1 MLTTTIKLDQKLKSA
16 ETQKLI
22 IETSFH
28 MFYSNG
34 YNNTSIPDIMKKTN
48 LTKGAFYHHFKN
60 KLEIGKKVI
69 EDILSIR
76 IYNGFIKPL
85 KENKT
90 KSTSDLLVYVFT
102 ERIKNFTEKEKALG
116 CPANNMINEIG
127 CSIHDFREPLRKLMD
142 GWKEALIDVIEIGKK
157 NKEIKESIDTNA
169 AATYLICSFEGARGI
184 RKIYDDDALFNNYLE
199 AVKEYI
205 KNIS

>member
-1 MLTTTIKLDQKLKSA
+1 MDQKLKSK
-16 ETQKLI
+16 ETKELI
-22 IETSFH
+22 LITSFN
-28 MFYSNG
+28 MFYEKG
-34 YNNTSIPDIMKKTN
+34 FNNTSIPDIMKETN

-69 EDILSIR
+69 ENILSKR
-76 IYNGFIKPL
+76 IYNGFIAPL
-85 KENKT
+85 KENKS
-90 KSTSDLLVYVFT
+90 KKISDLLVYVFT
-102 ERIKNFTEKEKALG
+102 ERIENFTEKEKALG

-142 GWKEALIDVIEIGKK
+142 NWKEALIEIIDLGKK
-157 NKEIKESIDTNA
+157 NKEIKESVNSES

-184 RKIYDDDALFNNYLE
+184 RKIYDDDALFKNYLE

-205 KNIS
+205 SSIS

>member
-1 MLTTTIKLDQKLKSA
+1 MDQKIKSQ
-16 ETQKLI
+16 ETKKLI
-22 IETSFH
+22 IETSFD

-69 EDILSIR
+69 EDILSLR

-85 KENKT
+85 KENKS
-90 KSTSDLLVYVFT
+90 KSVSDLLVYVFT
-102 ERIKNFTEKEKALG
+102 ERIVNFSEKEKALG

-127 CSIHDFREPLRKLMD
+127 CSVSDFREPLRKLMD
-142 GWKEALIDVIEIGKK
+142 GWKDALIDVLEIGKK
-157 NKEIKESIDTNA
+157 NNEIKKEIDSNA

-184 RKIYDDDALFNNYLE
+184 RKIYNDDALFNNYLL

-205 KNIS
+205 KSIS

>member
-1 MLTTTIKLDQKLKSA
+1 MDQKIKSQ
-16 ETQKLI
+16 ETKKLI
-22 IETSFH
+22 IETSFD

-69 EDILSIR
+69 EDILSLR

-85 KENKT
+85 KENKS
-90 KSTSDLLVYVFT
+90 KSVSDLLVYVFT
-102 ERIKNFTEKEKALG
+102 KRIVNFTEKEKALG

-127 CSIHDFREPLRKLMD
+127 CSVSDFREPLRKLMD
-142 GWKEALIDVIEIGKK
+142 GWKDALIDVLEIGKK
-157 NKEIKESIDTNA
+157 NNEIKKEVDSNA

-184 RKIYDDDALFNNYLE
+184 RKIYNDDELFNNYLL

-205 KNIS
+205 KSIS

>member
-1 MLTTTIKLDQKLKSA
+1 MDQKIKSQ
-16 ETQKLI
+16 ETKKLI
-22 IETSFH
+22 VETSFD

-69 EDILSIR
+69 EDIFSLR

-85 KENKT
+85 KENKS
-90 KSTSDLLVYVFT
+90 KSVSDLLVYVFT
-102 ERIKNFTEKEKALG
+102 ERIVNFSEKEKALG

-127 CSIHDFREPLRKLMD
+127 CSVSDFREPLRKLMD
-142 GWKEALIDVIEIGKK
+142 GWKDALIDVIEIGKK
-157 NKEIKESIDTNA
+157 NNEIKKEVDSNA
-169 AATYLICSFEGARGI
+169 AATFLICSFEGARGI
-184 RKIYDDDALFNNYLE
+184 RKIYNDDALFNNYLL

-205 KNIS
+205 KSIS

>member
-1 MLTTTIKLDQKLKSA
+1 MDQKIKSQ
-16 ETQKLI
+16 ETKKLI
-22 IETSFH
+22 VETSFD

-69 EDILSIR
+69 EDILSLR

-85 KENKT
+85 KENKS
-90 KSTSDLLVYVFT
+90 KSVSDLLVYVFT
-102 ERIKNFTEKEKALG
+102 ERIVNFSEKEKALG

-127 CSIHDFREPLRKLMD
+127 CSVSDFREPLRKLID
-142 GWKEALIDVIEIGKK
+142 GWKDALIDVIEIGKK
-157 NKEIKESIDTNA
+157 NNEIKKEVDSNA

-184 RKIYDDDALFNNYLE
+184 RKIYNDDALFNNYLL

-205 KNIS
+205 KSIS

>member
-1 MLTTTIKLDQKLKSA
+1 MDQKLKSA

-22 IETSFH
+22 IETSFD

-85 KENKT
+85 KENRT

-157 NKEIKESIDTNA
+157 NKEIKESIDRNA

>member
-1 MLTTTIKLDQKLKSA
+1 MDQKLKSQ
-16 ETQKLI
+16 ETKRLI
-22 IETSFH
+22 IETSFD

-69 EDILSIR
+69 EDILSNR

-85 KENKT
+85 KENKS
-90 KSTSDLLVYVFT
+90 KSVSDLLVYVFT

-127 CSIHDFREPLRKLMD
+127 CSVSDFREPLRKLMD
-142 GWKEALIDVIEIGKK
+142 GWKDALIDVVEIGKK
-157 NKEIKESIDTNA
+157 NNEIKKEVDSNA

-184 RKIYDDDALFNNYLE
+184 RKIYNDDTLFTNYLQ

-205 KNIS
+205 KSIS

>member
-1 MLTTTIKLDQKLKSA
+1 MDQKLKSQ
-16 ETQKLI
+16 ETKRLI
-22 IETSFH
+22 IETCFD

-85 KENKT
+85 KENKS
-90 KSTSDLLVYVFT
+90 KSVSDLLVYVFT

-127 CSIHDFREPLRKLMD
+127 CSVSDFREPLRKLMD
-142 GWKEALIDVIEIGKK
+142 GWKDALIDVIEIGKK
-157 NKEIKESIDTNA
+157 NNEINKEVDSNA

-184 RKIYDDDALFNNYLE
+184 RKIYNDDTLFTNYLQ

-205 KNIS
+205 KSIS

>member
-1 MLTTTIKLDQKLKSA
+1 MDQKIKSQ
-16 ETQKLI
+16 ETKKLI
-22 IETSFH
+22 VETSFD

-69 EDILSIR
+69 EDIFSLR

-85 KENKT
+85 KENKS
-90 KSTSDLLVYVFT
+90 KSVSDLLVYVFT
-102 ERIKNFTEKEKALG
+102 ERIVNFSEKEKALG

-127 CSIHDFREPLRKLMD
+127 CSVSDFREPLRKLID
-142 GWKEALIDVIEIGKK
+142 GWKDALIDVIEIGKK
-157 NKEIKESIDTNA
+157 NNEIKKEVDSNA

-184 RKIYDDDALFNNYLE
+184 RKIYNDDALFNNYLL

-205 KNIS
+205 KSIS

>member
-1 MLTTTIKLDQKLKSA
+1 MDQKLKSQ
-16 ETQKLI
+16 ETKKLI
-22 IETSFH
+22 IETSFD

-69 EDILSIR
+69 EDILSLR

-85 KENKT
+85 NENKS
-90 KSTSDLLVYVFT
+90 KSVSDLLVYVFT
-102 ERIKNFTEKEKALG
+102 ERIENFTEKEKALG

-127 CSIHDFREPLRKLMD
+127 CSVSDFREPLRKLMD
-142 GWKEALIDVIEIGKK
+142 GWKDALIDVIEMGKK
-157 NKEIKESIDTNA
+157 NNEIKKEVDSNA

-184 RKIYDDDALFNNYLE
+184 RKIYNDDALFSNYLE

-205 KNIS
+205 RSIS

>member
-1 MLTTTIKLDQKLKSA
+1 MDQKLKSQ
-16 ETQKLI
+16 ETKRLI
-22 IETSFH
+22 IETSFD
-28 MFYSNG
+28 MFYLNG

-76 IYNGFIKPL
+76 IFNGFIKPL
-85 KENKT
+85 KENKS
-90 KSTSDLLVYVFT
+90 KSVSDLLVYVFT
-102 ERIKNFTEKEKALG
+102 ERIANFTEKEKALG

-127 CSIHDFREPLRKLMD
+127 CSVHDFREPLRKLMD
-142 GWKEALIDVIEIGKK
+142 GWKDALIDVIDLGKK
-157 NKEIKESIDTNA
+157 NNEIKKEVDSNA

-184 RKIYDDDALFNNYLE
+184 RKIYNDDALFSSYLQ

-205 KNIS
+205 KSIS

>member
-1 MLTTTIKLDQKLKSA
+1 MDQKLKSQ
-16 ETQKLI
+16 ETKKLI
-22 IETSFH
+22 IETSFD

-69 EDILSIR
+69 EDILSLR

-85 KENKT
+85 KENKS
-90 KSTSDLLVYVFT
+90 KSVSDLLVYVFT
-102 ERIKNFTEKEKALG
+102 ERITNFTEKEKALG

-127 CSIHDFREPLRKLMD
+127 CSVHDFREPLRKLMD
-142 GWKEALIDVIEIGKK
+142 GWKDALIDVIEMGKK
-157 NKEIKESIDTNA
+157 NNEIKKEVDSNA

-184 RKIYDDDALFNNYLE
+184 RKIYNDDALFSNYLE

-205 KNIS
+205 RSIS

>member
-1 MLTTTIKLDQKLKSA
+1 MDQKLKSQ
-16 ETQKLI
+16 ETKKLI
-22 IETSFH
+22 IETSFD

-34 YNNTSIPDIMKKTN
+34 YNNTSIHDIMKKTN

-69 EDILSIR
+69 EDILSLR

-85 KENKT
+85 NENKS
-90 KSTSDLLVYVFT
+90 KSVSDLLVYVFT
-102 ERIKNFTEKEKALG
+102 ERIENFTEKEKALG

-127 CSIHDFREPLRKLMD
+127 CSVHDFREPLRKLMD
-142 GWKEALIDVIEIGKK
+142 GWKDALINVIEMGKK
-157 NKEIKESIDTNA
+157 NNEIKKEVDSNA

-184 RKIYDDDALFNNYLE
+184 RKIYNDDALFNNYLE

-205 KNIS
+205 RSIS

>member
-1 MLTTTIKLDQKLKSA
+1 MDQKIKSQ
-16 ETQKLI
+16 ETKKLI
-22 IETSFH
+22 IETSFD

-60 KLEIGKKVI
+60 KIEIGKKVI
-69 EDILSIR
+69 EDILSLR

-85 KENKT
+85 KENKS
-90 KSTSDLLVYVFT
+90 KSVSDLLVYVFT
-102 ERIKNFTEKEKALG
+102 ERILNFTEKEKALG

-127 CSIHDFREPLRKLMD
+127 CSVSDFREPLRKLMD
-142 GWKEALIDVIEIGKK
+142 GWKDALIDVLEIGKK
-157 NKEIKESIDTNA
+157 NNEIKKEVDSNA

-184 RKIYDDDALFNNYLE
+184 RKIYNDDALFNNYLI

-205 KNIS
+205 KSIS

>member
-1 MLTTTIKLDQKLKSA
+1 MDQKIKSQ
-16 ETQKLI
+16 ETKKLI
-22 IETSFH
+22 IETSFD

-69 EDILSIR
+69 EDILSLR

-85 KENKT
+85 KENKS
-90 KSTSDLLVYVFT
+90 KSVSDLLVYVFT
-102 ERIKNFTEKEKALG
+102 KRIVNFTEKEKALG

-127 CSIHDFREPLRKLMD
+127 CSVSDFREPLRKLMD
-142 GWKEALIDVIEIGKK
+142 GWKDALIDVLEIGKK
-157 NKEIKESIDTNA
+157 NNEIKKEVDSNA

-184 RKIYDDDALFNNYLE
+184 RKIYNDDALFNNYLL

-205 KNIS
+205 KSIS

>member
-1 MLTTTIKLDQKLKSA
+1 MDQKIKSQ
-16 ETQKLI
+16 ETKKLI
-22 IETSFH
+22 VETSFD

-69 EDILSIR
+69 EDILSLR

-85 KENKT
+85 KENKS
-90 KSTSDLLVYVFT
+90 KSVSDLLVYVFT
-102 ERIKNFTEKEKALG
+102 ERIVNFTEKEKALG
-116 CPANNMINEIG
+116 CPANNLINEIG
-127 CSIHDFREPLRKLMD
+127 CSVSDFREPLRKLMD
-142 GWKEALIDVIEIGKK
+142 GWKDALIDVLEIGKK
-157 NKEIKESIDTNA
+157 NNEIKKEVDSNA

-184 RKIYDDDALFNNYLE
+184 RKIYNDDALFNNYLL

-205 KNIS
+205 KSIS

>member
-1 MLTTTIKLDQKLKSA
+1 MDQKLKSA

>member
-1 MLTTTIKLDQKLKSA
+1 MDQKLKSQ
-16 ETQKLI
+16 ETKRLI
-22 IETSFH
+22 IETSFD
-28 MFYSNG
+28 MFYLNG

-85 KENKT
+85 KENKS
-90 KSTSDLLVYVFT
+90 KSVSDLLVNVFT
-102 ERIKNFTEKEKALG
+102 ERIANFTEKEKALG

-127 CSIHDFREPLRKLMD
+127 CSVHDFREPLRKLMD
-142 GWKEALIDVIEIGKK
+142 GWKDALIDVIDLGKK
-157 NKEIKESIDTNA
+157 NNEIKKEVDSNA

-184 RKIYDDDALFNNYLE
+184 RKIYNDDALFSNYLE

-205 KNIS
+205 KSIS

>member
-1 MLTTTIKLDQKLKSA
+1 MDQKLKSQ
-16 ETQKLI
+16 ETKRLI
-22 IETSFH
+22 IETSFD
-28 MFYSNG
+28 MFYLNG

-76 IYNGFIKPL
+76 IFNGFIKPL
-85 KENKT
+85 KENKS
-90 KSTSDLLVYVFT
+90 KSVSDLLVYVFT
-102 ERIKNFTEKEKALG
+102 ERIANFTEKEKALG

-127 CSIHDFREPLRKLMD
+127 CSVHDFREPLRKLMD
-142 GWKEALIDVIEIGKK
+142 GWKDALIDVIDIGKK
-157 NKEIKESIDTNA
+157 NNEIKKEVDSNA

-184 RKIYDDDALFNNYLE
+184 RKIYNDDALFSSYLQ

-205 KNIS
+205 KSIS

>member
-1 MLTTTIKLDQKLKSA
+1 MDQKLKSQ
-16 ETQKLI
+16 ETKRLI
-22 IETSFH
+22 IETCFD

-85 KENKT
+85 KENKS
-90 KSTSDLLVYVFT
+90 KSVSDLLVYVFT
-102 ERIKNFTEKEKALG
+102 ERIKNFTEKEKAWG

-127 CSIHDFREPLRKLMD
+127 CSVSDFREPLRKLMD
-142 GWKEALIDVIEIGKK
+142 GWKDALIDVIEIGKK
-157 NKEIKESIDTNA
+157 NNEIKKEVDSNA

-184 RKIYDDDALFNNYLE
+184 RKIYNDDALFTNYLQ

-205 KNIS
+205 KSIS

>member
-1 MLTTTIKLDQKLKSA
+1 MDQKIKSQ
-16 ETQKLI
+16 ETKKLI
-22 IETSFH
+22 VETSFD

-69 EDILSIR
+69 EDIFSLR

-85 KENKT
+85 KENKS
-90 KSTSDLLVYVFT
+90 KSVSDLLVYVFT
-102 ERIKNFTEKEKALG
+102 ERIVNFSEKEKALG

-127 CSIHDFREPLRKLMD
+127 CSVSDFREPLRKLMD
-142 GWKEALIDVIEIGKK
+142 GWKDALIDVIEIGKK
-157 NKEIKESIDTNA
+157 NNEIKKEVDSNA

-184 RKIYDDDALFNNYLE
+184 RKIYNDDALFNNYLL

-205 KNIS
+205 KSIS

>member
-1 MLTTTIKLDQKLKSA
+1 MDQKLKSQ
-16 ETQKLI
+16 ETKRLI
-22 IETSFH
+22 IETSFD
-28 MFYSNG
+28 MFYLNG

-85 KENKT
+85 KENKS
-90 KSTSDLLVYVFT
+90 KSVSDLLVYVFT
-102 ERIKNFTEKEKALG
+102 ERIANFTEKEKALG

-127 CSIHDFREPLRKLMD
+127 CSVHDFREPLRKLMD
-142 GWKEALIDVIEIGKK
+142 GWKDALIDVIDLGKK
-157 NKEIKESIDTNA
+157 NNEIKKEVDSNA

-184 RKIYDDDALFNNYLE
+184 RKIYNDDALFSNYLE

-205 KNIS
+205 RSIS

>member
-1 MLTTTIKLDQKLKSA
+1 MDQKLKSQ
-16 ETQKLI
+16 ETKRLI
-22 IETSFH
+22 IETSFD
-28 MFYSNG
+28 MFYLNG

-48 LTKGAFYHHFKN
+48 LTKGAFYHLFKN

-85 KENKT
+85 KENKS
-90 KSTSDLLVYVFT
+90 KSVSDLLVYVFT
-102 ERIKNFTEKEKALG
+102 ERIANFTEKEKALG

-127 CSIHDFREPLRKLMD
+127 CSVHDFREPLRKLMD
-142 GWKEALIDVIEIGKK
+142 GWKDALIDVIDLGKK
-157 NKEIKESIDTNA
+157 NNEIKKEVDSNA

-184 RKIYDDDALFNNYLE
+184 RKIYNDDALFSNYLE

-205 KNIS
+205 KSIS

>member
-1 MLTTTIKLDQKLKSA
+1 MDQKIKSQ
-16 ETQKLI
+16 ETKKLI
-22 IETSFH
+22 VETSFD

-69 EDILSIR
+69 EDILSLR

-85 KENKT
+85 KENKS
-90 KSTSDLLVYVFT
+90 KSVSDLLVYVFT
-102 ERIKNFTEKEKALG
+102 ERIVNFSEKEKALG

-127 CSIHDFREPLRKLMD
+127 CSVSDFREPLRKLMD
-142 GWKEALIDVIEIGKK
+142 GWKDALIDVIEIGKK
-157 NKEIKESIDTNA
+157 NNEIKKEVDSNA
-169 AATYLICSFEGARGI
+169 AATFLICSFEGARGI
-184 RKIYDDDALFNNYLE
+184 RKIYNDDALFNNYLL

-205 KNIS
+205 KSIS

>member
-1 MLTTTIKLDQKLKSA
+1 MDQKLKSQ
-16 ETQKLI
+16 ETKRLI
-22 IETSFH
+22 IETSFD
-28 MFYSNG
+28 MFYLNG

-76 IYNGFIKPL
+76 IFNGFIKPL
-85 KENKT
+85 KENKS
-90 KSTSDLLVYVFT
+90 KSVSDLLVYVFT
-102 ERIKNFTEKEKALG
+102 ERIANFTEKEKALG

-127 CSIHDFREPLRKLMD
+127 CSVHDFREPLRKLMD
-142 GWKEALIDVIEIGKK
+142 GWKDALINVIDLGKK
-157 NKEIKESIDTNA
+157 NNEIKKEVDSNA

-184 RKIYDDDALFNNYLE
+184 RKIYNDDALFSSYLQ

-205 KNIS
+205 KSIS

>member
-1 MLTTTIKLDQKLKSA
+1 MDQKLKSQ
-16 ETQKLI
+16 ETKRLI
-22 IETSFH
+22 IETSFD
-28 MFYSNG
+28 MFYLNG

-76 IYNGFIKPL
+76 IFNGFIKPL
-85 KENKT
+85 KENKS
-90 KSTSDLLVYVFT
+90 KSVSDLLVYVFT
-102 ERIKNFTEKEKALG
+102 ERIANFTEKEKALG

-127 CSIHDFREPLRKLMD
+127 CSVHDFREPLRKLMD
-142 GWKEALIDVIEIGKK
+142 GWKDALIDVIDLGKK
-157 NKEIKESIDTNA
+157 NNEIKKEVDSNA

-184 RKIYDDDALFNNYLE
+184 RKIYNDDALFSNYLE

-205 KNIS
+205 KSIS